1 MVLYAKVFFA
11 SVILISP
18 FADNLIMYVVV
29 SKIRRNRKI
38 CLVFNFPNDDT
49 GERGENKMKANY
61 MYVPVYNIYVCNSF
75 ISLITIDVHVL
86 HLLF

>member
-1 MVLYAKVFFA
+1 M
-11 SVILISP
+11 I
-18 FADNLIMYVVV
+18 
-29 SKIRRNRKI
+29 
-38 CLVFNFPNDDT
+38 
-49 GERGENKMKANY
+49 ERGENKIKANY